1 MWGAGETAALSW
13 AGPGQGGAL
22 GSYGSH
28 DLLLRLRK
36 PREQLQHGKAQP
48 LGEGPGGEPGR
59 QGVGGETAEPEAGD
73 QLPPRPAG
81 PGPWLSGASVL
92 GLAPS
97 RRFCVVQ
104 ASLASAFPPVSR
116 GEGSRQSSPRG
127 VLGAQ
132 RNDSRGEATGRGSE
146 GSGGRA
152 GGEAEERAEVSAGP
166 GLWTR
171 LLWRPPG
178 GGLRAAGV
186 WGHLPL
192 RHCPPPHVLPAH
204 WMVHLSLSRAWP
216 SRRTLALMYLRSL
229 LTLGRRAKGETMP

>member
-1 MWGAGETAALSW
+1 M
-13 AGPGQGGAL
+13 
-22 GSYGSH
+22 
-28 DLLLRLRK
+28 LLRLRK

-59 QGVGGETAEPEAGD
+59 QGVGGETAELEAGD

-81 PGPWLSGASVL
+81 PGPLLSGASVL

-104 ASLASAFPPVSR
+104 EPWPLWHQHFSRPHEGKAPARALPEAASVLRETTLAGKPQA
-116 GEGSRQSSPRG
+116 
-127 VLGAQ
+127 GAQ
-132 RNDSRGEATGRGSE
+132 RGAAGR
-146 GSGGRA
+146 RA

-192 RHCPPPHVLPAH
+192 RHCPSPRVLPAH